1 MAFFQK
7 KLFSF
12 QIDKYFD
19 RNTFEKY
26 INNIW
31 IFFSGGEEKIIVS
44 VMGTHLLLIF

>member
-31 IFFSGGEEKIIVS
+31 IFFSGGEEKNNS
-44 VMGTHLLLIF
+44 